1 MYWYHWEKYCQWE
14 AGKRAQSVNCF
25 LSASVKTWF
34 WSSTQS
40 SKVAWSGGTGLQAQQ
55 DAERAAESQACS
67 PESLNTRQVPVSSE
81 LTCLKKKR
89 RRTKKLTD
97 RCYMHTHSG
106 IVRLRHAHEWV
117 YIHIQEILS
126 MWSVHFKCLITYNWL
141 LCATINKSI
150 WVHRFMYLRLCKF
163 LLNLNNFRQGLI

>member
-1 MYWYHWEKYCQWE
+1 MYWCHWEKYCQWE

-55 DAERAAESQACS
+55 DAERAAESQACL

-81 LTCLKKKR
+81 LTCLKKK
-89 RRTKKLTD
+89 KKDKEVDWQVLHAHTF
-97 RCYMHTHSG
+97 RYCQTQTCTWVSIHTHTEN
-106 IVRLRHAHEWV
+106 IVNV
-117 YIHIQEILS
+117 IS
-126 MWSVHFKCLITYNWL
+126 TF
-141 LCATINKSI
+141 
-150 WVHRFMYLRLCKF
+150 
-163 LLNLNNFRQGLI
+163 